1 MGVVIRILLHL
12 VETTEQKRLD
22 ARFAQSPKMQ
32 ADGQHAG
39 GIANDFNNL
48 LTAMIGF
55 CDLLLKRCRPGEQVF
70 GDVMQIKQNANRDTS
85 LVRQL
90 LAFSRQQTLAPQCLQ
105 KAKVISAARDGAPDI
120 PVISISDYT
129 QGSVDHIP
137 VDREPFISG
146 KAVQFEAVA
155 QNGE

>member
-1 MGVVIRILLHL
+1 
-12 VETTEQKRLD
+12 
-22 ARFAQSPKMQ
+22 MQ

-70 GDVMQIKQNANRDTS
+70 GDVMQIKQNANRDAL

-105 KAKVISAARDGAPDI
+105 MAEVISAARDGAPDI
-120 PVISISDYT
+120 SVISISDYT
-129 QGSVDHIP
+129 QGSVDHNESIENLLLLAKLFSLKQLP
-137 VDREPFISG
+137 GTVRNALDVSRQS
-146 KAVQFEAVA
+146 
-155 QNGE
+155 NL

>member
-1 MGVVIRILLHL
+1 
-12 VETTEQKRLD
+12 
-22 ARFAQSPKMQ
+22 MQ

-70 GDVMQIKQNANRDTS
+70 GDVMQIKQNANRDAL

-129 QGSVDHIP
+129 QGSVDHNESIENLLLLAKLFSLKQLP
-137 VDREPFISG
+137 GTVRNALDVSRQS
-146 KAVQFEAVA
+146 
-155 QNGE
+155 NL

>member
-1 MGVVIRILLHL
+1 
-12 VETTEQKRLD
+12 
-22 ARFAQSPKMQ
+22 MQ

-70 GDVMQIKQNANRDTS
+70 GDVMQIKQNANRDAL

-105 KAKVISAARDGAPDI
+105 MAEVISAARDGAPDI
-120 PVISISDYT
+120 SIISISDYT
-129 QGSVDHIP
+129 QGSVDHNESIENLLLLAKLFSLKQLP
-137 VDREPFISG
+137 GTVRNALNVSRQSN
-146 KAVQFEAVA
+146 V
-155 QNGE
+155 

>member
-1 MGVVIRILLHL
+1 
-12 VETTEQKRLD
+12 
-22 ARFAQSPKMQ
+22 MQ

-70 GDVMQIKQNANRDTS
+70 GDVMQIKQNANRDAL

-105 KAKVISAARDGAPDI
+105 MAEVISAARDGAPDI
-120 PVISISDYT
+120 SIISISDYT
-129 QGSVDHIP
+129 QGSVDHNESIENLLLLAKLFSLKQLP
-137 VDREPFISG
+137 GTVRNALDVSRQS
-146 KAVQFEAVA
+146 
-155 QNGE
+155 NL